1 MHPPKPEMAVGS
13 MEVAGV
19 TEAEVATETNLTKKR
34 PPKDSNSSS
43 KKR

>member
-1 MHPPKPEMAVGS
+1 MHPPKPEMAEGG

-19 TEAEVATETNLTKKR
+19 TEAEIATETNLTQKR
-34 PPKDSNSSS
+34 PPKGSNSSS